1 MNICSDNLKSEIN
14 HLKAVFVGQNHYPHQ
29 LVNRTISATLSPS
42 PKTVKYEAAPIR
54 ISIPYIGKPSHQI
67 SRLLKRQVGIDTTFS
82 TSTTLNNL
90 LKANG
95 RNQGNNKHINPK
107 GVVYKVDCDCGESYI
122 GETSRPISTRIKE
135 HKTST
140 EKSDNKSAI
149 SDHILAHPHHK
160 IQWTETTLLARNQTD
175 FTKRKLT
182 EAIHIKRYKPSIN
195 RDQGYHIPSA
205 YDHIINQSQ

>member
-1 MNICSDNLKSEIN
+1 MLLEDVQSAPSSANCDVWILSGIFSNRSSIIMLNS
-14 HLKAVFVGQNHYPHQ
+14 VGDMMLPWG
-29 LVNRTISATLSPS
+29 VPLSR
-42 PKTVKYEAAPIR
+42 V
-54 ISIPYIGKPSHQI
+54 
-67 SRLLKRQVGIDTTFS
+67 LLLCTTPF
-82 TSTTLNNL
+82 
-90 LKANG
+90 
-95 RNQGNNKHINPK
+95 P
-107 GVVYKVDCDCGESYI
+107 KVDCDCGESYI

-205 YDHIINQSQ
+205 YDHIINQSR